1 MSKFKTITLQ
11 DLANELN
18 VSKVTISKALRD
30 HPDIAPETKRKI
42 KQLAAK
48 RGYTPNLMARNLA
61 ARQTFTL
68 GLVTPKIAHSFFAR
82 VIETFYNCAFE
93 QGYEVVLMVSQEEEQ
108 RQIKHLQTLMSM
120 KVDGILIS
128 VAQNTRD
135 LTIFEEIKKRNI
147 PLVFF
152 DRIVPNLGFS
162 TVSAD
167 DYQGGFL
174 AVQQA
179 FKAGYRHLAHVAGSF
194 TTQIGR
200 ERLRGFKDGLKK
212 FDLPF
217 VEEWVVESGYSEQ
230 AGYRAAQKLLNQMQL
245 PEVIFGVTFPAT
257 LGILT
262 ALQEN
267 GLKVPQDMDLIAFGD
282 SQFNR
287 FLKPA
292 ITCIDQPTE
301 NLAQSAFNLLMD
313 TIKNKEEFAI
323 QNQVIPVK
331 LKEYDTCRSK

>member
-1 MSKFKTITLQ
+1 
-11 DLANELN
+11 
-18 VSKVTISKALRD
+18 
-30 HPDIAPETKRKI
+30 
-42 KQLAAK
+42 
-48 RGYTPNLMARNLA
+48 
-61 ARQTFTL
+61 
-68 GLVTPKIAHSFFAR
+68 
-82 VIETFYNCAFE
+82 
-93 QGYEVVLMVSQEEEQ
+93 
-108 RQIKHLQTLMSM
+108 M